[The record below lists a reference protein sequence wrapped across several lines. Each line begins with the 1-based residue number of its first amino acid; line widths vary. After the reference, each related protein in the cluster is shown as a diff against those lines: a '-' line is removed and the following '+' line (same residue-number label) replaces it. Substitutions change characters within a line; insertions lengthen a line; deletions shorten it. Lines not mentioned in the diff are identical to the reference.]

1 MFVWGVPSGQP
12 TKIRSSSRHTR
23 VPGRMNTTEVEG
35 YGYDPCQD
43 LLAFTQYHGNN
54 HDDFQLMA
62 EFHEQIGPNPVVSDG
77 GFRE

>member
-1 MFVWGVPSGQP
+1 
-12 TKIRSSSRHTR
+12 
-23 VPGRMNTTEVEG
+23 MNTTEVEG